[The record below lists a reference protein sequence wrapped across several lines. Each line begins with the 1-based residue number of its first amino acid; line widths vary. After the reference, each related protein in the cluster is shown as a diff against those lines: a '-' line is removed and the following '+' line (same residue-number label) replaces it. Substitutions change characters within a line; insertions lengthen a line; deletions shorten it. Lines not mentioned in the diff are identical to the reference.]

1 MNDFAVRIL
10 ASATLI
16 RYYMPLNF
24 MNVKVLNELNTG
36 IVVIYIL
43 TILHLC
49 HLLIILLL
57 VLHHQIV
64 TSIVQWGEC
73 EVVGQRI
80 STWVAF
86 LRRRVSCFCNRR
98 SLNILGFCSRVRVRW
113 SNRLMCWRENQ
124 QLKANNYNPHL
135 RSLSGFHSF
144 LLKEASWGASAPD

>member
-64 TSIVQWGEC
+64 TSIVQ
-73 EVVGQRI
+73 
-80 STWVAF
+80 
-86 LRRRVSCFCNRR
+86 
-98 SLNILGFCSRVRVRW
+98 
-113 SNRLMCWRENQ
+113 
-124 QLKANNYNPHL
+124 
-135 RSLSGFHSF
+135 
-144 LLKEASWGASAPD
+144 